1 MYVAIKNGQLQKQQ
15 NKTAYKKIPTKKQ
28 QYLQKNNKKNIFE
41 KYNFYYWQ
49 ASLIYII
56 LN

>member
-41 KYNFYYWQ
+41 KYNFYY
-49 ASLIYII
+49 
-56 LN
+56 